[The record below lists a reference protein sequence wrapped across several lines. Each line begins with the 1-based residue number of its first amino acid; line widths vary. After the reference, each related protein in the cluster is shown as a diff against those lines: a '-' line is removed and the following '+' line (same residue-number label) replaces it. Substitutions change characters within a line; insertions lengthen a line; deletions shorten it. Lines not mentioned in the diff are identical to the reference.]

1 MSWNSINWVGPDI
14 REDSRE
20 IHYEHNVLPFG
31 RDRNDAHV
39 QAMTAARA
47 VETDRMEMDRDRL
60 IRELGALV
68 VATRRKEEELA
79 ALNAALGRSRG

>member
-1 MSWNSINWVGPDI
+1 MSWNSINWVGSDI

-31 RDRNDAHV
+31 RNRSDACL
-39 QAMTAARA
+39 QAMTAAQA
-47 VETDRMEMDRDRL
+47 VEIDRMEMNRDRL
-60 IRELGALV
+60 IRDLGALV